1 MTVYRFPVSSVLR
14 AAFPANGL
22 RADVERAMDD
32 VFATR
37 TATPLPL
44 ADAREDAASYTIELD
59 VPGVM
64 PEHVEV
70 LAEDGVLTVRG
81 ARAARELADDQRVV
95 MSERAHGSF
104 ARRFRLPKSA
114 DQNAITASYAHGV
127 LTVRI
132 AKLVPAQPRRV
143 TVSVDAGAPGNRTV
157 ESGAPV
163 ETA

>member
-32 VFATR
+32 VLASR
-37 TATPLPL
+37 TAAPLPL
-44 ADAREDAASYTIELD
+44 ADAREDAASFTIELD

-70 LAEDGVLTVRG
+70 LA
-81 ARAARELADDQRVV
+81 DD
-95 MSERAHGSF
+95 
-104 ARRFRLPKSA
+104 
-114 DQNAITASYAHGV
+114 GV

-143 TVSVDAGAPGNRTV
+143 TVSVEAGAPGNRTV

>member
-32 VFATR
+32 VLASR
-37 TATPLPL
+37 TAAPLPL
-44 ADAREDAASYTIELD
+44 ADAREDAASFTIELD

-70 LAEDGVLTVRG
+70 LADDGVLTVRG
-81 ARAARELADDQRVV
+81 ARAPRELADDQRLVV
-95 MSERAHGSF
+95 AERTHGSF
-104 ARRFRLPKSA
+104 ERRFRLPKSA
-114 DQNAITASYAHGV
+114 DQNAITASYAYGV

-143 TVSVDAGAPGNRTV
+143 TVSVEAGAPGNRTV